1 MQMVKHCNKFPREV
15 VNAPPLET
23 FVVRLGRAL
32 SNLIFLKI
40 SLLIAECWTWWIL
53 KVLFNPNS
61 YLSP

>member
-40 SLLIAECWTWWIL
+40 SLLIAECWTR
-53 KVLFNPNS
+53 
-61 YLSP
+61 